1 MPLDE
6 QLPRFDRR
14 ELHSRRVA
22 ARPAQ
27 VLVAARE
34 VTAREVPLLVVLM
47 ALRSGPRL
55 RRLSLDRPILG
66 EFERSGFVR
75 LAEADDELVYGGVG
89 RFWTPSGGIR
99 RISAEEFEGF
109 AEPGYAKAAFNFLV
123 RPAPDGGTLLST
135 ETRVLAT
142 DPAARRSFCRYWRL
156 IRPGSGA
163 IRRGW
168 LRGIARRAERAQ
180 AARSESASSSRSTS
194 SSVV

>member
-22 ARPAQ
+22 ATPAQ

-55 RRLSLDRPILG
+55 RRRSLGRPILG

-99 RISAEEFEGF
+99 RISAQEFEGF
-109 AEPGYAKAAFNFLV
+109 AHPGYAKTAFNFLA
-123 RPAPDGGTLLST
+123 RPLPDGGTLLST

-142 DPAARRSFCRYWRL
+142 DPAALSSFCRYWRL

-163 IRRGW
+163 IRWGW